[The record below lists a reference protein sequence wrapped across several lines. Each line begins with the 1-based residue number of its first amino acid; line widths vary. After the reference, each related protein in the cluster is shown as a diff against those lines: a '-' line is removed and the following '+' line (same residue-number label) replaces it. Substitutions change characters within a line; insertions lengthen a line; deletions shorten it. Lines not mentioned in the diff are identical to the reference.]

1 MQELSEVSEAARD
14 LEMSRFRLIQPYIE
28 QKRSLESTA
37 ALSPDA
43 YTVPNWLPDDNDLAT
58 AVILH

>member
-14 LEMSRFRLIQPYIE
+14 LEMSRFRLIQPYLE

-43 YTVPNWLPDDNDLAT
+43 YTVTSWLPDDNDLAT